1 MAILFQW
8 AEAGG
13 NLPENTFRA
22 TQLKQSGLRQTS
34 QTKKTKISAFSAG
47 GRASPKFAAPA
58 GRLRGARS
66 CPNKNLFRAQTKK
79 SPANPAPKRNYP
91 AAATPARKKLSKTAA
106 PTQRKKYRF
115 IFAKSNPTPRR
126 NRKSDRQDK
135 IKKGRRAKRRICA
148 CSKSNF
154 EGNCAL
160 LNRPLPRSAR
170 RLH

>member
-34 QTKKTKISAFSAG
+34 QTKKTKISTFSAG

-58 GRLRGARS
+58 GRPRGARS
-66 CPNKNLFRAQTKK
+66 CPNKNLFRAQIKK
-79 SPANPAPKRNYP
+79 SPASQAPKRNYP
-91 AAATPARKKLSKTAA
+91 AAATPAQKKLPKNDSALPKEI
-106 PTQRKKYRF
+106 PLYF
-115 IFAKSNPTPRR
+115 FAKSNPTPRR
-126 NRKSDRQDK
+126 NRKSDRQGK

-148 CSKSNF
+148 CPKI
-154 EGNCAL
+154 
-160 LNRPLPRSAR
+160 
-170 RLH
+170 